1 MSGTVVVAPLLMPE
15 VLSLLFGANAAF
27 SAAAGMGIGAGAVL
41 KECVKAAEAR
51 REREKARLHEWLAY
65 RERAM
70 AATETA
76 RALEGDVAASE
87 QKLERMVLSGAK
99 AAHAGGDGA
108 EPTLRAAAQRA
119 LGADRVAAAEA
130 RALLAGMTEA
140 LDAFPEPYRHAAGNP
155 WERLSGQI
163 AAVLAR
169 LDRGETLAREE
180 LETLRETVRLSLSD
194 FLEGMRRRRERAAE
208 LHVRMEKALDAV
220 LFYQG
225 AVEALTDE
233 DFSRYSAE
241 LATMERQILSL
252 CAAEAVPEGALDPVE
267 RRLDTLRGEID
278 KAAVRHAQRRGLSE
292 SITRNLEEMGYR
304 AAQAFQPDANGLM
317 HRALFRIPGGEVVQ
331 VGLHQNF
338 QLAFEVLHERPAGA
352 DPNAPFTLDELAK
365 LSRQEGLWC
374 DDMRRLIRRL
384 VEEGYQY
391 AVSYEQP
398 LKETSIRVSVVE
410 SAEDVLDHADGAPE
424 SRRMEL

>member
-41 KECVKAAEAR
+41 KECIKAAEAK
-51 REREKARLHEWLAY
+51 REREKAQLREWLAF
-65 RERAM
+65 RERVM
-70 AATETA
+70 AATEMA
-76 RALEGDVAASE
+76 RALEGDVEASE
-87 QKLERMVLSGAK
+87 QKLQHMVLSGAK
-99 AAHAGGDGA
+99 ALHAGGDGGGPA
-108 EPTLRAAAQRA
+108 LRAAAHRA
-119 LGADRVAAAEA
+119 LGAERMAASEA

-169 LDRGETLAREE
+169 LDRGETLEREE

-208 LHVRMEKALDAV
+208 LHARMEKALDAV

-225 AVEALTDE
+225 AVEALADE
-233 DFSRYSAE
+233 EFARYSAE

-252 CAAEAVPEGALDPVE
+252 CAADAVPEGALDPVE

-292 SITRNLEEMGYR
+292 SVTRNLEEMGYQSM
-304 AAQAFQPDANGLM
+304 QAFQPDPNGLL

-352 DPNAPFTLDELAK
+352 DPNAPFTLDELAR

-374 DDMRRLIRRL
+374 GDMHRLIRRL
-384 VEEGYQY
+384 VAEGYQY

-410 SAEDVLDHADGAPE
+410 SAEDVLDQADAAPE

>member
-15 VLSLLFGANAAF
+15 VLSLLFGTNAAI
-27 SAAAGMGIGAGAVL
+27 SAAAGMGIGAGAIL

-51 REREKARLHEWLAY
+51 REREKARLSEWLAF
-65 RERAM
+65 RERQM
-70 AATETA
+70 ASMEMA
-76 RALEGDVAASE
+76 RSLEGDVEASE
-87 QKLERMVLSGAK
+87 RRLEQMVLAGPSTAHGVGDGDGPSQLA
-99 AAHAGGDGA
+99 AAH
-108 EPTLRAAAQRA
+108 RA
-119 LGADRVAAAEA
+119 LGAERVAAAEV
-130 RALLAGMTEA
+130 RASLADMTEA

-155 WERLSGQI
+155 WERLSGRI
-163 AAVLAR
+163 AAVLAQ

-194 FLEGMRRRRERAAE
+194 FLEGMRRRRERTAE
-208 LHVRMEKALDAV
+208 LHARMEKALDAV

-225 AVEALTDE
+225 AVEALEGE
-233 DFSRYSAE
+233 DFSRYAGE

-252 CAAEAVPEGALDPVE
+252 CAADTVPEGALDPVE

-278 KAAVRHAQRRGLSE
+278 KAAVRNAQRRGLSE

-304 AAQAFQPDANGLM
+304 AAQAFEPDQNGLM

-352 DPNAPFTLDELAK
+352 DPNAPFTLDELAR

-374 DDMRRLIRRL
+374 DDMRKLIRRL
-384 VEEGYQY
+384 VAEGYQY

-398 LKETSIRVSVVE
+398 LKEASIRVSVVE
-410 SAEDVLDHADGAPE
+410 SAEDVLDHADSAPE

>member
-15 VLSLLFGANAAF
+15 VLSLLFGTNAAI
-27 SAAAGMGIGAGAVL
+27 SAAAGMGIGAGAIL

-51 REREKARLHEWLAY
+51 REREKARLSEWLAF
-65 RERAM
+65 RERQM
-70 AATETA
+70 ASMEMA
-76 RALEGDVAASE
+76 RSLEGDVEASE
-87 QKLERMVLSGAK
+87 RRLEQMVLAGPSTAHGVGDGDGPSQLA
-99 AAHAGGDGA
+99 AAH
-108 EPTLRAAAQRA
+108 RA
-119 LGADRVAAAEA
+119 LGAERVTAAEV
-130 RALLAGMTEA
+130 RASLADMTEA

-155 WERLSGQI
+155 WERLSGRI
-163 AAVLAR
+163 AAVLAQ

-194 FLEGMRRRRERAAE
+194 FLEGMRRRRERTAE
-208 LHVRMEKALDAV
+208 LHARMEKALDAV

-225 AVEALTDE
+225 AVEALEGE
-233 DFSRYSAE
+233 DFSRYAGE

-252 CAAEAVPEGALDPVE
+252 CAADTVPEGALDPVE

-278 KAAVRHAQRRGLSE
+278 KAAVRNAQRRGLSE

-304 AAQAFQPDANGLM
+304 AAQAFEPDQNGLM

-374 DDMRRLIRRL
+374 DDMRKLIRRL
-384 VEEGYQY
+384 VAEGYQY

-398 LKETSIRVSVVE
+398 LKEASIRVSVVE
-410 SAEDVLDHADGAPE
+410 SAEDVLDHADSAPE

>member
-15 VLSLLFGANAAF
+15 VFSLLFGANAAF

-41 KECVKAAEAR
+41 KECMKAAEAR
-51 REREKARLHEWLAY
+51 REREKAQLREWLAF
-65 RERAM
+65 RERVM
-70 AATETA
+70 AATEMA
-76 RALEGDVAASE
+76 RSLEGDVEASE
-87 QKLERMVLSGAK
+87 QKLEHMVLSGAK
-99 AAHAGGDGA
+99 VAHAGGDGA
-108 EPTLRAAAQRA
+108 EPTLRAAAHRA
-119 LGADRVAAAEA
+119 LGAERLAAGEVRV
-130 RALLAGMTEA
+130 LLAGMTEA

-155 WERLSGQI
+155 WGRLSGQI

-169 LDRGETLAREE
+169 LDRGETLEREE

-208 LHVRMEKALDAV
+208 MHARMEKALDAV

-225 AVEALTDE
+225 AVEALADE
-233 DFSRYSAE
+233 EFARYSAE

-252 CAAEAVPEGALDPVE
+252 CAADAVPEGALDPVE

-292 SITRNLEEMGYR
+292 SITQNLEEMGY
-304 AAQAFQPDANGLM
+304 QAMQGFQPDQNGLM
-317 HRALFRIPGGEVVQ
+317 HRALFRIPGGEMVQ

-352 DPNAPFTLDELAK
+352 DANAPFTLDELAK

-384 VEEGYQY
+384 VAEGYQY

-410 SAEDVLDHADGAPE
+410 SAEEILDQSEAAPE
-424 SRRMEL
+424 SRRMEG

>member
-1 MSGTVVVAPLLMPE
+1 MSGRVVVEPLDLP
-15 VLSLLFGANAAF
+15 
-27 SAAAGMGIGAGAVL
+27 GMGVVL
-41 KECVKAAEAR
+41 KECLAAAEAR
-51 REREKARLHEWLAY
+51 RGREKARLREWMEF
-65 RERAM
+65 REREM
-70 AATETA
+70 ASTETA
-76 RALEGDVAASE
+76 RMLEERIASAEAGLEKVRLAAPDVARPGDDRSETAAQAS
-87 QKLERMVLSGAK
+87 
-99 AAHAGGDGA
+99 AAH
-108 EPTLRAAAQRA
+108 RA
-119 LGADRVAAAEA
+119 LGAERMAAAEA

-169 LDRGETLAREE
+169 LDRGETLEREE
-180 LETLRETVRLSLSD
+180 LETLRETVRLSLFD

-225 AVEALTDE
+225 AVEALADE
-233 DFSRYSAE
+233 EFSRYSAE

-292 SITRNLEEMGYR
+292 SITRNLEEMGYH

-352 DPNAPFTLDELAK
+352 DPNAPFTLDELAR

-374 DDMRRLIRRL
+374 DDMRKLIRRL
-384 VEEGYQY
+384 VSEGYQY

-410 SAEDVLDHADGAPE
+410 SAGDVLDHADGAPE